1 MLPRPREQQGFS
13 DLVTRLQP
21 LIRWIGLWPMGNHWK
36 PWFASSKVRVSYRV
50 SLTYC
55 KPIAGLIH
63 GIFWSWKNFVSRNTQ
78 AAPVSCRGAGEFVFI
93 TSHGHGIRGT
103 VKTTVAIPQTCGK
116 LTNICSLPATEVT
129 QAIPRVSSENK
140 DSRVQNIS
148 KFCLIS

>member
-1 MLPRPREQQGFS
+1 MSPRPREQQGFS

-21 LIRWIGLWPMGNHWK
+21 RIRWIGLWEILLETM
-36 PWFASSKVRVSYRV
+36 ACILRVSYRF

-63 GIFWSWKNFVSRNTQ
+63 GIFWAWKHFVSRNSQ

-103 VKTTVAIPQTCGK
+103 VKTIIAIPQTCGK

-129 QAIPRVSSENK
+129 QAIPRVSSKNK
-140 DSRVQNIS
+140 DSRVQNS
-148 KFCLIS
+148 V